1 MKRVYCRLS
10 RMVLSVGLIAFICF
24 AVGCDNTARFSGSK
38 TGNEHQFLVDFDVLN
53 TTVSGK
59 MSLSEGDAIA
69 TTICVE
75 NGRVDVIVRKTD
87 GTVAYQ
93 GNDAKTCEFLIEI
106 EEGGTYTFDVTGFQA
121 EGNVHFVK
129 QTRESPR

>member
-10 RMVLSVGLIAFICF
+10 RMVLSVGLIAFVCF

-69 TTICVE
+69 TTICVK
-75 NGRVDVIVRKTD
+75 NGRVDVTVRKTD

-93 GNDAKTCEFLIEI
+93 GNDVTTCEFLIEI

-121 EGNVHFVK
+121 EGNVYFVK
-129 QTRESPR
+129 QTGESPR